1 MECVK
6 YIKYHLEHIICLGDD
21 MKGRKNKIMKN
32 LSIISQYKKSI
43 PNRDIDSAINIA
55 KKLIESL
62 EIKKYPVPIVSILN
76 DLGFSVFVTDI
87 KDKNISGF
95 IAISPDYKD
104 KFNTDKIIA
113 VESTDTI
120 GRQRFT
126 MAHEFAHYLFDF
138 NETNNAT
145 FFNTYDIEK
154 SNTDEE
160 AIPSRF
166 AAEFLMPDFLF
177 KKRFNE
183 LENLT
188 YYEKINQLV
197 DDFNV
202 TTKAVKK
209 RIEELNLQK
218 VSDGQ

>member
-1 MECVK
+1 
-6 YIKYHLEHIICLGDD
+6 
-21 MKGRKNKIMKN
+21 MKS
-32 LSIISQYKKSI
+32 LAIISQFKKNI
-43 PNRDIDSAINIA
+43 PKRDLNSAIDMA
-55 KKLIESL
+55 QKLVKSL
-62 EIKKYPVPIVSILN
+62 GIKKYPVPIVSILN
-76 DLGFSVFVTDI
+76 DLGFSVFVSDI

-95 IAISPDYKD
+95 IAINPDLKSR
-104 KFNTDKIIA
+104 FNTDKIIA

-126 MAHEFAHYLFDF
+126 LAHEFAHYLFDF
-138 NETNNAT
+138 NESSKSVY
-145 FFNTYDIEK
+145 FNTYDIEK
-154 SNTDEE
+154 SDTDAEK
-160 AIPSRF
+160 IPSRF

-183 LENLT
+183 LSDLT

-209 RIEELNLQK
+209 RIEELNLME
-218 VSDGQ
+218 

>member
-1 MECVK
+1 MR
-6 YIKYHLEHIICLGDD
+6 
-21 MKGRKNKIMKN
+21 GRKNKIMK
-32 LSIISQYKKSI
+32 SSRIILQYKKDI
-43 PNRDIDSAINIA
+43 PDRNIDSAVNMA
-55 KKLIESL
+55 KELIKSL
-62 EIKKYPVPIVSILN
+62 GIKKYPVPIVSILN

-126 MAHEFAHYLFDF
+126 LAHEFAHYLFDF
-138 NETNNAT
+138 DETNNAT

-154 SNTDEE
+154 SNTNKET
-160 AIPSRF
+160 IPSRF

-177 KKRFNE
+177 KKRFSE
-183 LENLT
+183 LKDLT

-209 RIEELNLQK
+209 RIEELNLMR